1 MLHMLHICDTHVNS
15 RTFNVIKVTICT
27 WVYLQVNNASCYR
40 LYRWTVYHFLFVY
53 LKKSQTTDF
62 IHVYSLLL
70 KFSDFNQSKASTEIF
85 PDAVLAEI
93 LPVATSPRVPKSQ
106 NHASQDILWKQLNF
120 ERNGLSRSIGE
131 GGTFIYNGVAHS
143 QPFLEA
149 CKILKWK

>member
-1 MLHMLHICDTHVNS
+1 MHHATGFTDELYITS
-15 RTFNVIKVTICT
+15 
-27 WVYLQVNNASCYR
+27 YLPI
-40 LYRWTVYHFLFVY
+40 LK
-53 LKKSQTTDF
+53 KKSQTTDF

-106 NHASQDILWKQLNF
+106 NHASQDNLHVWEQLNF

-131 GGTFIYNGVAHS
+131 GGTFNYNGVAHS
-143 QPFLEA
+143 QPFLGA
-149 CKILKWK
+149 CKILK

>member
-1 MLHMLHICDTHVNS
+1 MLQA
-15 RTFNVIKVTICT
+15 
-27 WVYLQVNNASCYR
+27 LQMNCIS
-40 LYRWTVYHFLFVY
+40 LLIFLFFFKNHK
-53 LKKSQTTDF
+53 LDF

-106 NHASQDILWKQLNF
+106 NHASQDILWEQLNF

-149 CKILKWK
+149 CKILK